1 MTVFQQTKNQAT
13 VLYSVYMLR
22 MLMGRGT
29 LAKTLV
35 GYFVAEGFL
44 SN

>member
-1 MTVFQQTKNQAT
+1 MTVFQQTKNQAR
-13 VLYSVYMLR
+13 VLYSGYMLR
-22 MLMGRGT
+22 MLTERGT